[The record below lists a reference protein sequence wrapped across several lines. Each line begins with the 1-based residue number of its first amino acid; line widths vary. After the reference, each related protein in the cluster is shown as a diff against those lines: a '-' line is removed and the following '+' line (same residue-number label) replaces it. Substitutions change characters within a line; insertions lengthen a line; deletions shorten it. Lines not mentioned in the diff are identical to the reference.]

1 MRRSVSA
8 FLLST
13 SAFLLAGCFSLDR
26 QTPRAPKTD
35 IGDKPVIL
43 GARILDNTLIVEAK
57 WDRNGPYHFLIDT
70 GSSVTMVTPEL
81 AARYGE
87 KNVKAPEGPQVRVQS
102 FDGKTATLPAVML
115 SRVELG
121 RARFS
126 YVPALIY
133 DCADLSGQL
142 GVKIDGVL
150 GFPLFRN
157 TKLTLDYPHSRVLLE
172 APLEAAGPGGS
183 PPGSSIAFNN
193 SSKTPL
199 IPLRLGDRTFIALI
213 DSGND
218 ETLSLNPLGL
228 SPKYATEP
236 TEGPTV
242 GTLTG
247 DRMEEVGRLSETLYV
262 GDYAVPRSIV
272 EITDEFS
279 ALGGGILK
287 HFTITFDQ
295 EHSQVTFY
303 RGKTDPIVVPGRR
316 STGLSFAKTPAY
328 WRVVGIVPGSPA
340 DGADVEPGDL
350 AVRIN
355 GEPVAK
361 WNVPRYEQ
369 LMANGKDIV
378 FTFLYGTHETDKKLK
393 IYDLVP

>member
-1 MRRSVSA
+1 MTRRASA
-8 FLLST
+8 FFLFSC
-13 SAFLLAGCFSLDR
+13 AFLLAGCFSLDR
-26 QTPRAPKTD
+26 EVPKAPKTD
-35 IGDKPVIL
+35 LGDKTVVLPV
-43 GARILDNTLIVEAK
+43 RTLDNLLIVEAK
-57 WDRNGPYHFLIDT
+57 WDRDGPYHFLIDT
-70 GSSVTMVTPEL
+70 GLSVTMVTPEL

-102 FDGKTATLPAVML
+102 FDGKIATLPSVRL
-115 SRVELG
+115 SRIELG

-126 YVPALIY
+126 NVPALIY
-133 DCADLSGQL
+133 DCADLTGQL
-142 GVKIDGVL
+142 GVRIDGIL
-150 GFPLFRN
+150 GFPLFRR
-157 TKLTLDYPHSRVLLE
+157 TVLTLDYPNQQVRL
-172 APLEAAGPGGS
+172 APLGTAEPARGS
-183 PPGSSIAFNN
+183 AIAFNN

-199 IPLRLGDRTFIALI
+199 IPIRLGDRTFIALI

-247 DRMEEVGRLSETLYV
+247 DRMEEVGRLSETV
-262 GDYAVPRSIV
+262 SIGDYSVPRSLV

-295 EHSQVTFY
+295 ERSQVSFERETSA
-303 RGKTDPIVVPGRR
+303 PIVIPGRR

-361 WNVPRYEQ
+361 WNVPRFEK
-369 LMANGKDIV
+369 LLAGEKEIV
-378 FTFLYGTHETDKKLK
+378 FTFLNGAEETSKRLK